1 MIDGDLLEPQS
12 EAILVTLRNGF
23 MTWQY
28 DVVDMLSTEIGG
40 VFIGIEQ
47 VTHKGH
53 RYWLL
58 RLKDETNELGLLFVY
73 RSALFKDLL
82 FCLHGQEFE
91 CLNIES
97 SWDDEEKRNK
107 LRIYADDVRLYPVFL
122 ALPPIKR
129 KKDRITGKVYC
140 DYSARMQ
147 RICEIVDEI
156 NKGLSNTKG

>member
-1 MIDGDLLEPQS
+1 
-12 EAILVTLRNGF
+12 

-97 SWDDEEKRNK
+97 TWDDEEKRNK

-156 NKGLSNTKG
+156 NKGLSNAKG

>member
-1 MIDGDLLEPQS
+1 MIDGNFFEPQQKT
-12 EAILVTLRNGF
+12 ILLTLRNGF

-28 DVVDMLSTEIGG
+28 DGVDMLSTEIGG
-40 VFIGIEQ
+40 VFRGIEQ

-58 RLKDETNELGLLFVY
+58 GLKDETNELGLLFVY

-82 FCLHGQEFE
+82 FCLLGQEFE

-97 SWDDEEKRNK
+97 SWDDEEKRNM
-107 LRIYADDVRLYPVFL
+107 LRIYADNERLYPVFM

-156 NKGLSNTKG
+156 NKGLSNAKG